1 MESSRASA
9 PPEPVDPAIDKPPP
23 EDPLRLRVRAVRISV
38 VYALLAGLWILITD
52 RVLSLLARDTDAL
65 LHLSFVKGIAFVA
78 ITALLLFGM
87 LWREFNAVRRGFL
100 QLQTAKLQVERLSRL
115 NLALARINHAIAR
128 TDTRRELMERAC
140 DTLVRHGGFAM
151 AWAGWAEPG
160 ASVLTPL
167 ARAGRAQDY
176 VHDISVRV
184 DTQPEGL
191 GPSGRAFREGRPI
204 VSNDFLGD
212 PTARPWREQAI
223 RHGLRSSV
231 ALPVRER
238 GRVCAVLN
246 VYADSLGFFGDQEL
260 ALLESAALDLSFALD
275 SLLLEDERLEAERV
289 AARERSFSDAMI
301 DSMPGVLYFYDEQGH
316 FLRWNRN
323 FEVVS
328 GYSGTDIARM
338 HPLAFFPEQERA
350 RIERAVREALQQGE
364 IGLEATFL
372 ARDGRTVPYYFTGR
386 RVQFDG
392 QPCLVGVGI
401 DISERK
407 RAERA
412 LRELNETLEARV
424 AQRTDELR
432 QALALA
438 ESADRL
444 KAVFLATISH
454 ELRTPLNAIIGFSNL
469 LLQGISGPLNA
480 EQSHQLSS
488 VRDSAHQLLEM
499 INDVL
504 DLARIEAGQLVL
516 GVDAYDLRD
525 AIERSMAMARPLAQG
540 KGLTLDLQLP
550 SVLPMMLGD
559 RRRLEQVLAKLLHN
573 AIRFTE
579 RGGVRVE
586 AEIGADRVRIAVIDS
601 GIGVRPEDLPQ
612 LFQPFHQLD
621 QGTDRRQ
628 QGSGLGLPIAHRLVV
643 AMGGSLGV
651 RSEAG
656 GGSVF
661 TVELPLRPPP
671 AQTQATPSIE
681 RPTASATSMPST
693 PADMMPPA

>member
-1 MESSRASA
+1 M
-9 PPEPVDPAIDKPPP
+9 
-23 EDPLRLRVRAVRISV
+23 
-38 VYALLAGLWILITD
+38 
-52 RVLSLLARDTDAL
+52 
-65 LHLSFVKGIAFVA
+65 
-78 ITALLLFGM
+78 
-87 LWREFNAVRRGFL
+87 
-100 QLQTAKLQVERLSRL
+100 
-115 NLALARINHAIAR
+115 
-128 TDTRRELMERAC
+128 
-140 DTLVRHGGFAM
+140 
-151 AWAGWAEPG
+151 
-160 ASVLTPL
+160 
-167 ARAGRAQDY
+167 
-176 VHDISVRV
+176 
-184 DTQPEGL
+184 
-191 GPSGRAFREGRPI
+191 
-204 VSNDFLGD
+204 
-212 PTARPWREQAI
+212 
-223 RHGLRSSV
+223 
-231 ALPVRER
+231 
-238 GRVCAVLN
+238 
-246 VYADSLGFFGDQEL
+246 
-260 ALLESAALDLSFALD
+260 
-275 SLLLEDERLEAERV
+275 
-289 AARERSFSDAMI
+289 
-301 DSMPGVLYFYDEQGH
+301 
-316 FLRWNRN
+316 
-323 FEVVS
+323 
-328 GYSGTDIARM
+328 
-338 HPLAFFPEQERA
+338 
-350 RIERAVREALQQGE
+350 
-364 IGLEATFL
+364 
-372 ARDGRTVPYYFTGR
+372 PYYFTGR